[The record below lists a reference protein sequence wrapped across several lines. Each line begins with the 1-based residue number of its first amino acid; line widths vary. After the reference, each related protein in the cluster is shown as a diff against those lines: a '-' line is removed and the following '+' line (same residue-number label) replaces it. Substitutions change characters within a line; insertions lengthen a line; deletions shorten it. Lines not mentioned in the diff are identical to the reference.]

1 MTKMVS
7 SLPALDNC
15 RLEGSEAQIRGDH
28 LEPSQNLAKALECI
42 SARFRAHK
50 KGPFPGLSAKRMK
63 GLEPST
69 LLHGNDWAR
78 TDRRRQEPTLRSVTR
93 IPVRPG

>member
-42 SARFRAHK
+42 SARFRAHQK
-50 KGPFPGLSAKRMK
+50 SPVSGAFCEADEGTETTGAV
-63 GLEPST
+63 
-69 LLHGNDWAR
+69 
-78 TDRRRQEPTLRSVTR
+78 RSGQTT
-93 IPVRPG
+93 PLCG